1 MGPPDPARIR
11 VFAEPGDWDAWLAQN
26 HATETELWIR
36 HFKKATGIPSINWEQ
51 AVIGALAWGW
61 IDGVRRALDDQ
72 SYLQRFTPRRPK
84 SPWSMKNR
92 THGDRL
98 IAEGNMHPAGLA
110 QVQAA
115 KADGRWDAAYAGSKD
130 AEVPQDFIDAL
141 TAGPE
146 TARAVYSTLNA
157 QNRFAIYYRLTTA
170 KRPETRAKRIT
181 DFVAMLARGEK
192 FYP

>member
-1 MGPPDPARIR
+1 MGLPDPARIR
-11 VFAEPGDWDAWLAQN
+11 AFAAPDEWDAWLAQN
-26 HATETELWIR
+26 HATETEIWIK
-36 HFKKATGIPSINWEQ
+36 HFKKATGIPSVTWEQ

-61 IDGVRRALDDQ
+61 IDGVRRALDDK
-72 SYLQRFTPRRPK
+72 SYLQRFTPRRAK

-92 THGDRL
+92 THVDRL
-98 IAEGNMHPAGLA
+98 IAEGKMHPAGLA

-115 KADGRWDAAYAGSKD
+115 KADGRWDAAYAGGKN
-130 AEVPQDFIDAL
+130 AEVPQYFIDAL

-146 TARAVYSTLNA
+146 MARTTYATLNA